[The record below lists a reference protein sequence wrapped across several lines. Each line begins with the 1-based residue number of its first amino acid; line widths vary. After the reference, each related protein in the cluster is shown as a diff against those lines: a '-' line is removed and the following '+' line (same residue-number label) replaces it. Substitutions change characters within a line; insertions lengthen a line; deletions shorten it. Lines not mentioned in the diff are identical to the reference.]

1 MSLAIGNRN
10 ILHIF
15 RGSTAINRIYKGGP
29 GPSDISATF
38 VDRATENYFRYSDG
52 NAYGDIDPSWFKSQI
67 DDIYYYKGSYFQ
79 ATLTSKYQI
88 FFKSAFTG
96 TPSAFEINGRSY
108 SLTQSSGDRLIW
120 ETAPVLNS
128 ADRPSTGS
136 LTKVFKIRLNDN
148 SALAE
153 PNPIVFQNV
162 NPPNIQRFAPSTAN
176 INLDVATPATI
187 SFNLQVEAE
196 SGQIIHAHIVN
207 RTTGGNVGPS
217 YVSATGAGLT
227 ETVQNIPRPTQTTTY
242 RLIAYTAGGSSFV
255 DSTVAVTQAPVLS
268 NLRRT
273 NFIPA
278 IAGVSGA
285 QYTFEVTVVGFPQ
298 PTMTY
303 NFSTGETGSITRLT
317 PFANRVNTWLAT
329 FTHTFSNAN
338 ARSLTVNAQNSR
350 RTAHLTLGNI
360 NA

>member
-15 RGSTAINRIYKGGP
+15 RGSTAINRIYKGGF
-29 GPSDISATF
+29 GPSDISVTF
-38 VDRATENYFRYSDG
+38 VDSQANNYFRYSED
-52 NAYGDIDPSWFKSQI
+52 NAEGDLDPSWFKSQI
-67 DDIYYYKGSYFQ
+67 DDIYFYKGSYFQ
-79 ATLTSKYQI
+79 GTLTNKYQI
-88 FFKSAFTG
+88 FFKSSL
-96 TPSAFEINGRSY
+96 SAPPILEINGRSY
-108 SLTQSSGDRLIW
+108 SMTNSGGDNSIW
-120 ETAPVLNS
+120 ETVPVLNS
-128 ADRPSTGS
+128 ADRPSTGD
-136 LTKVFKIRLNDN
+136 LTKTLKIRLNDN
-148 SALAE
+148 TYLAE
-153 PNPIVFQNV
+153 LDPTVFQNV

-176 INLDVATPATI
+176 INLDVATPTTI

-227 ETVQNIPRPTQTTTY
+227 ETVRNIPRPTQTTTY

-285 QYTFEVTVVGFPQ
+285 QYTFEVTVVGYPQ

-303 NFSTGETGSITRLT
+303 NFSTGETGSITRLV
-317 PFANRVNTWLAT
+317 PFANMVNTWLAT
-329 FTHTFSNAN
+329 FSHTFNNAN